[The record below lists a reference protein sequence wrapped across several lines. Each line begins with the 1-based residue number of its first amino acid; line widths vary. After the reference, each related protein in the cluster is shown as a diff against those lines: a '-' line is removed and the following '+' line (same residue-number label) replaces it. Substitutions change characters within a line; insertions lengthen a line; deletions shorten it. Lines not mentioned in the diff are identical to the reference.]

1 MLPSFY
7 APDLDPGSTTTA
19 LPPDEALHLTRVL
32 RLGPGDRIAV
42 FDGRGREFLAK
53 VAAASR
59 DRVQVDLLERVTP
72 VPEARVPLSLV
83 QAVLKGDRMD
93 DVVRDATMM
102 GVAAI
107 VPILTTHSLA
117 RARDESGR
125 GTE

>member
-1 MLPSFY
+1 MLPRFY
-7 APDLDPGSTTTA
+7 APDLDPDAATIA

-42 FDGRGREFLAK
+42 FDGRGREFLAP

-59 DRVQVDLLERVTP
+59 DRVQVDLVEPVTA
-72 VPEARVPLSLV
+72 VPEARVPLTLA

-107 VPILTTHSLA
+107 DPIITAHSLA
-117 RARDESGR
+117 RSSDESGR
-125 GTE
+125 GT